1 MRVIRC
7 TSGHYYDVDMF
18 FACPHCAMANH
29 SPQIS
34 LSAQNMQKIQNQGYT
49 LAPQTP
55 VEEQSS
61 EDLTKPMDALDAGD
75 LAKSDDTQDPG
86 DLAVPVDAQSA
97 GDTQEYQQTPEY
109 PQNAGYA
116 QTPEYP
122 QNAGYAQTPEYPQN
136 VGYSQTPQNWIC
148 PICQNVNDPSETFCN
163 VCGRLKD
170 IE

>member
-1 MRVIRC
+1 
-7 TSGHYYDVDMF
+7 
-18 FACPHCAMANH
+18 MANH

-122 QNAGYAQTPEYPQN
+122 QN

-148 PICQNVNDPSETFCN
+148 PICQNVNDPSETYCN

>member
-49 LAPQTP
+49 LAPVAQ

-86 DLAVPVDAQSA
+86 DLAMPVDAQSA

-109 PQNAGYA
+109 PQNAGY
-116 QTPEYP
+116 
-122 QNAGYAQTPEYPQN
+122 
-136 VGYSQTPQNWIC
+136 VQTPQNWIC
-148 PICQNVNDPSETFCN
+148 PICQNVNDPSETYCN

-170 IE
+170 IEGIE